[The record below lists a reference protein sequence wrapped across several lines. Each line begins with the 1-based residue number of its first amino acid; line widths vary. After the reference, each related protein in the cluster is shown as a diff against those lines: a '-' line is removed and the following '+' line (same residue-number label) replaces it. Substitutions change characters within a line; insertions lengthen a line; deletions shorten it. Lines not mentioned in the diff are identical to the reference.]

1 MIKLIVFDF
10 DGTLADTKHM
20 LLDIIRKDVG
30 KFGAKLT
37 SKFLDEFSGTFDE
50 LLEKIGIE
58 EKVLPRLT
66 EKIEFDLVKS
76 MNKVNIVSGVN
87 KLREISVRKIVLTN
101 SIGEFAEKLLEK
113 SKIDFFDEILGQED
127 FSSKEK
133 YLKNLIRKNKIKA
146 NEIIYVGDRPLDV
159 ILARKIG
166 CLSVIVCHKASW
178 SSREAILESK
188 PDIVITKIEDI
199 VKIIRKLNFN

>member
-133 YLKNLIRKNKIKA
+133 YLKNLKTTTIVSELFQTVPK
-146 NEIIYVGDRPLDV
+146 YL
-159 ILARKIG
+159 IL
-166 CLSVIVCHKASW
+166 
-178 SSREAILESK
+178 
-188 PDIVITKIEDI
+188 
-199 VKIIRKLNFN
+199 